1 MIRIAICDDEK
12 IYIENLINDITE
24 IYKDTSCFRFKQFNN
39 GEDFISQFSR
49 GQFDIIFMDIEMN
62 EMDGLKTSEHIRSI
76 DPNVILTFLTSYDK
90 FVYLGYE
97 VNAFRYILKYQ
108 PRPLYLKQIKDTI
121 DEYNRKRKCIPINYN
136 GILKQLMI
144 DDIYYIEVYS
154 REIVIHL
161 SNKTVTTKGK
171 LKDFEQ
177 ELSGLYFVKSDKSHL
192 VNTANIDYIEK
203 NKLLLKNGEQL
214 FVSRKH
220 YKDVVDIFIE
230 YTKSRCV

>member
-12 IYIENLINDITE
+12 FYIENLINDITE

-62 EMDGLKTSEHIRSI
+62 EMNGLKTSEYIRSI
-76 DPNVILTFLTSYDK
+76 DSNVILAFLTSYDK

-121 DEYNRKRKCIPINYN
+121 DEYNRKRKCIPINYS

-161 SNKTVTTKGK
+161 SDKTVTTKGK